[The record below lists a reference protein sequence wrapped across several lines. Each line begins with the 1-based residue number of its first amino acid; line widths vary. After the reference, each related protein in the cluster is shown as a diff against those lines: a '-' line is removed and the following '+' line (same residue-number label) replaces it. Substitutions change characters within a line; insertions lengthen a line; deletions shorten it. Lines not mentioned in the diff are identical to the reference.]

1 MKNIKYILF
10 IIVLLFTSCALK
22 KEYIIGDSKGIT
34 AKKIVK
40 AIEQEFLNPQE
51 EEKQRYDGALRRRQ
65 LSLVLAGKMKAKDAS
80 ELKALFK

>member
-22 KEYIIGDSKGIT
+22 KEYVIGDSKGIT

-40 AIEQEFLNPQE
+40 TI
-51 EEKQRYDGALRRRQ
+51 KQKQNKLINFGSGYYP
-65 LSLVLAGKMKAKDAS
+65 
-80 ELKALFK
+80 FK